1 MEQELLDAKRKERE
15 KKEDHRI
22 KMVEL
27 KHNLDLQIHQRDQ
40 GIKAFNGLSAVE
52 TVMNKV
58 SEWVGGLGDYSID
71 EHMLVC
77 IAHVVP
83 DKEDRRRPPAAA
95 AGSGEGEPPRSSS
108 GTDIAVGAGELHQ
121 QEHIRMMMDG

>member
-1 MEQELLDAKRKERE
+1 MVTRYDELIYIIWSINAIVYRRRMEQELLDAKRTERE
-15 KKEDHRI
+15 KKEQHRI

-58 SEWVGGLGDYSID
+58 SEWVD
-71 EHMLVC
+71 E
-77 IAHVVP
+77 
-83 DKEDRRRPPAAA
+83 
-95 AGSGEGEPPRSSS
+95 
-108 GTDIAVGAGELHQ
+108 
-121 QEHIRMMMDG
+121 